1 MYLYHS
7 ISRYPHNQPPVN
19 QVKSQLSPSFLVDYH
34 WNQKSRIWRASNMA
48 GWKKNKV
55 LSWKVIY
62 GLRFHT
68 GKFSSTPCLANWQ
81 MLTGCGFLEFSAR
94 ICICKNLT
102 SWQSLWSVLFQ
113 FIFDGT
119 LLEIREYWRL
129 VNGIPVQKI
138 SQIQSSDS
146 GGLKPNRSIPRKEL
160 KNLLKNS
167 STLT

>member
-1 MYLYHS
+1 
-7 ISRYPHNQPPVN
+7 
-19 QVKSQLSPSFLVDYH
+19 
-34 WNQKSRIWRASNMA
+34 
-48 GWKKNKV
+48 
-55 LSWKVIY
+55 
-62 GLRFHT
+62 
-68 GKFSSTPCLANWQ
+68 
-81 MLTGCGFLEFSAR
+81 MLTGCGFLDFSAR
-94 ICICKNLT
+94 ICICKNHQKSDQLT
-102 SWQSLWSVLFQ
+102 IIVERIFQ

-129 VNGIPVQKI
+129 VNGIPVHKF